1 MTSQPL
7 AASRFVFDRTPS
19 VFECTGA
26 TPSANT
32 ISLQLNEP
40 PWAGRTAISR

>member
-1 MTSQPL
+1 MIKRSDDV
-7 AASRFVFDRTPS
+7 RIVFDRTPS

-26 TPSANT
+26 TPSADT

-40 PWAGRTAISR
+40 PRAARTASSRR